1 MLELNQKSVKITFER
16 HSNNISLGIIMAPA
30 PRFSAEEQEKLIVYA
45 AIKAIEESSLLDFS
59 MSAIAKLAGLSMGS
73 VYKFVQCKEDVL
85 IALATRMYQERQSV
99 FKKVLALPLTTPERI
114 IAASLLDFSKVQM
127 YNFDNQLESIV
138 NTEAMM
144 KRCSQR
150 WLTQMIMC
158 GERCQAMFQQFLQ
171 TAADSG
177 ELTSGYRDIEEIN
190 LGTWS
195 LSVGYFQT
203 VRLHHCRHNDLEVNT
218 ETDMLALAPDD
229 LHIRS
234 MQRLVNTYD
243 WQNKVSDTDINK
255 VCQHLSDAGLR

>member
-1 MLELNQKSVKITFER
+1 
-16 HSNNISLGIIMAPA
+16 MAPA
-30 PRFSAEEQEKLIVYA
+30 PRFSAEEQEKLIICA
-45 AIKAIEESSLLDFS
+45 AIKAIEDSSLLDFS

-150 WLTQMIMC
+150 WLTQMIAC
-158 GERCQAMFQQFLQ
+158 GERCQTMFQQFMQ
-171 TAADSG
+171 AASDSG
-177 ELTSGYRDIEEIN
+177 ELTSGNRDIEEIN

-203 VRLHHCRHNDLEVNT
+203 VRLHHCRLNNQE
-218 ETDMLALAPDD
+218 ESSTDEMLALASDD
-229 LHIRS
+229 LHIRT
-234 MQRLVNTYD
+234 MQRLVNSYD
-243 WQNKVSDTDINK
+243 WQKKIADDDIKK
-255 VCQHLSDAGLR
+255 VCLTLSNAGLR

>member
-1 MLELNQKSVKITFER
+1 
-16 HSNNISLGIIMAPA
+16 MAPA
-30 PRFSAEEQEKLIVYA
+30 PRFSAEEQEKLIICA
-45 AIKAIEESSLLDFS
+45 AIKAIEDSSLLDFS

-150 WLTQMIMC
+150 WLTQMISC
-158 GERCQAMFQQFLQ
+158 GERCQTMFQQFMQ
-171 TAADSG
+171 AAADSG
-177 ELTSGYRDIEEIN
+177 ELTSGNRDIEEIN

-203 VRLHHCRHNDLEVNT
+203 VRLHHCRLSNQKENSSDE
-218 ETDMLALAPDD
+218 MLALAPDD
-229 LHIRS
+229 LHIRT
-234 MQRLVNTYD
+234 MQRLVNSYD
-243 WQNKVSDTDINK
+243 WQQKIADDDIKK
-255 VCQHLSDAGLR
+255 VCQTLTNAGLR

>member
-1 MLELNQKSVKITFER
+1 
-16 HSNNISLGIIMAPA
+16 MAPA
-30 PRFSAEEQEKLIVYA
+30 PRFSAEEQEKLIICA
-45 AIKAIEESSLLDFS
+45 AIKAIEDSSLLDFS

-99 FKKVLALPLTTPERI
+99 FKKILALPLTTHERI

-138 NTEAMM
+138 NTDAMM

-150 WLTQMIMC
+150 WLTQMIAC
-158 GERCQAMFQQFLQ
+158 GERCQTMFQQFMQ
-171 TAADSG
+171 AAADSG
-177 ELTSGYRDIEEIN
+177 ELTSGNRDIEEIN

-203 VRLHHCRHNDLEVNT
+203 VRLHHCRLSNQKENFSDE
-218 ETDMLALAPDD
+218 MLALAPDD
-229 LHIRS
+229 LHIRT
-234 MQRLVNTYD
+234 MQRLVNSYD
-243 WQNKVSDTDINK
+243 WQQKIADDDIKK
-255 VCQHLSDAGLR
+255 VCQTLTNAGLR

>member
-1 MLELNQKSVKITFER
+1 
-16 HSNNISLGIIMAPA
+16 MAPA
-30 PRFSAEEQEKLIVYA
+30 PRFSAKEQERLIICA

-85 IALATRMYQERQSV
+85 IALATRMYQQRQGV

-114 IAASLLDFSKVQM
+114 IATSLLDFSKVHM
-127 YNFDNQLESIV
+127 YSFDNQLENIV

-144 KRCSQR
+144 KRCSER
-150 WLTQMIMC
+150 WLTQMISC
-158 GERCQAMFQQFLQ
+158 GERCQTMFQQFLQ

-177 ELTSGYRDIEEIN
+177 ELTSGNRDIKEIN

-203 VRLHHCRHNDLEVNT
+203 VRLHQNLQSEYDVNSNEHT
-218 ETDMLALAPDD
+218 EESALVLAPDD
-229 LHIRS
+229 LHINT
-234 MQRLVNTYD
+234 MARLVNSYD
-243 WQNKVSDTDINK
+243 WQEKISSDDIVN
-255 VCQHLSDAGLR
+255 VCNHLLNAGLR

>member
-1 MLELNQKSVKITFER
+1 
-16 HSNNISLGIIMAPA
+16 MAPA
-30 PRFSAEEQEKLIVYA
+30 PRFSAEEQEKLIICA
-45 AIKAIEESSLLDFS
+45 AIKAIEDSSLLDFS

-150 WLTQMIMC
+150 WLTQMIAC
-158 GERCQAMFQQFLQ
+158 GERCQTMFQQFMQ
-171 TAADSG
+171 AAADSG
-177 ELTSGYRDIEEIN
+177 ELTSGNRDIEEIN

-203 VRLHHCRHNDLEVNT
+203 VRLHHCRLSNQKENSSDE
-218 ETDMLALAPDD
+218 MLALAPDD
-229 LHIRS
+229 LHIRT
-234 MQRLVNTYD
+234 MQRLVNSYD
-243 WQNKVSDTDINK
+243 WQQKIADDDIKK
-255 VCQHLSDAGLR
+255 VCQTLTNAGLR

>member
-1 MLELNQKSVKITFER
+1 
-16 HSNNISLGIIMAPA
+16 MAPA
-30 PRFSAEEQEKLIVYA
+30 PRFSVEEQERLIICA

-114 IAASLLDFSKVQM
+114 IAISLLDFSKVQM

-144 KRCSQR
+144 KRCSER
-150 WLTQMIMC
+150 WLSLMIAC
-158 GERCQAMFQQFLQ
+158 GKQCETMFQQFLQ
-171 TAADSG
+171 NAANSG
-177 ELTSGYRDIEEIN
+177 ELTSGSRDIEEIN

-203 VRLHHCRHNDLEVNT
+203 VRLHQCWHKDLNESI
-218 ETDMLALAPDD
+218 DD
-229 LHIRS
+229 ESSLVLTADNIHIRT
-234 MQRLVNTYD
+234 MKRLVNTYD
-243 WQNKVSDTDINK
+243 WQQKVSNDDIENI
-255 VCQHLSDAGLR
+255 CLHLADAELR

>member
-1 MLELNQKSVKITFER
+1 
-16 HSNNISLGIIMAPA
+16 MAPA
-30 PRFSAEEQEKLIVYA
+30 PRFSAEEQEKLIICA
-45 AIKAIEESSLLDFS
+45 AIKAIEDSSLLDFS

-138 NTEAMM
+138 NTDAMM

-150 WLTQMIMC
+150 WLTQMIAC
-158 GERCQAMFQQFLQ
+158 GERCQTMFQQFMQ
-171 TAADSG
+171 AAADSG
-177 ELTSGYRDIEEIN
+177 ELTSGNRDIEEIN

-203 VRLHHCRHNDLEVNT
+203 VRLHHCRLSNQKENSSDE
-218 ETDMLALAPDD
+218 MLALAPDD
-229 LHIRS
+229 LHIRT
-234 MQRLVNTYD
+234 MQRLVNSYD
-243 WQNKVSDTDINK
+243 WQQKIADDDIKK
-255 VCQHLSDAGLR
+255 VCQTLTNAGLR

>member
-1 MLELNQKSVKITFER
+1 
-16 HSNNISLGIIMAPA
+16 MAPA
-30 PRFSAEEQEKLIVYA
+30 PRFSAEEQERLIRCA

-85 IALATRMYQERQSV
+85 IALATRMYQQRQGV

-114 IAASLLDFSKVQM
+114 IAISLLDFSKVHM
-127 YNFDNQLESIV
+127 YSFDNQLENIV

-144 KRCSQR
+144 KRCSER
-150 WLTQMIMC
+150 WLTQMISC
-158 GERCQAMFQQFLQ
+158 GERCQTMFQQFLQ

-177 ELTSGYRDIEEIN
+177 ELTSGNRDIEEIN

-203 VRLHHCRHNDLEVNT
+203 VRLHQNLQSEYDVSSNDHT
-218 ETDMLALAPDD
+218 EESTLVLAPDD
-229 LHIRS
+229 LHINT
-234 MQRLVNTYD
+234 MARLVNSYD
-243 WQNKVSDTDINK
+243 WQEKISSDDIVN
-255 VCQHLSDAGLR
+255 VCNHLLNAGLR

>member
-1 MLELNQKSVKITFER
+1 
-16 HSNNISLGIIMAPA
+16 MAPA
-30 PRFSAEEQEKLIVYA
+30 PRFSAEEQERLIICA

-99 FKKVLALPLTTPERI
+99 FKKVLSLPLTTPERI
-114 IAASLLDFSKVQM
+114 IATSLLDFSKVHM
-127 YNFDNQLESIV
+127 YSFDNQLENIV

-144 KRCSQR
+144 KRCSER
-150 WLTQMIMC
+150 WLTQMISC

-177 ELTSGYRDIEEIN
+177 ELTSGSRDIEEIN

-203 VRLHHCRHNDLEVNT
+203 VRLHQNLQSEYVFSSKNNAEEST
-218 ETDMLALAPDD
+218 LVLAPDD
-229 LHIRS
+229 LHINT
-234 MQRLVNTYD
+234 MTRLVNSYD
-243 WQNKVSDTDINK
+243 WRKNISSDDIVN
-255 VCQHLSDAGLR
+255 VCNHLVDVGLR

>member
-1 MLELNQKSVKITFER
+1 
-16 HSNNISLGIIMAPA
+16 MAPA
-30 PRFSAEEQEKLIVYA
+30 PRFSVEEQERLIICA

-114 IAASLLDFSKVQM
+114 IAISLLDFSKVQM

-144 KRCSQR
+144 KRCSER
-150 WLTQMIMC
+150 WLSLMIAC
-158 GERCQAMFQQFLQ
+158 GKQCETMFQQFLQ
-171 TAADSG
+171 NAANSG
-177 ELTSGYRDIEEIN
+177 ELTSGSRDIEEIN

-203 VRLHHCRHNDLEVNT
+203 VRLHQCWHNDLDENIDGIDDEENEKNT
-218 ETDMLALAPDD
+218 LVLTADNI
-229 LHIRS
+229 HIRT
-234 MQRLVNTYD
+234 MKRLVNTYD
-243 WQNKVSDTDINK
+243 WQQKVSNDDIENI
-255 VCQHLSDAGLR
+255 CLHLADAELR

>member
-1 MLELNQKSVKITFER
+1 
-16 HSNNISLGIIMAPA
+16 MAPA
-30 PRFSAEEQEKLIVYA
+30 PRFSAEEQERLIICA

-99 FKKVLALPLTTPERI
+99 FKKVHALPLTTPERI
-114 IAASLLDFSKVQM
+114 IATSLLDFSKVQM
-127 YNFDNQLESIV
+127 YTFDNQLESIV

-144 KRCSQR
+144 KRCSER
-150 WLTQMIMC
+150 WLTQMKAC
-158 GERCQAMFQQFLQ
+158 GERCQKMFQQLLQ

-177 ELTSGYRDIEEIN
+177 ELISGSGDIEEIN

-203 VRLHHCRHNDLEVNT
+203 VHLHQCWHNDDENEKNT
-218 ETDMLALAPDD
+218 LVLAADNA
-229 LHIRS
+229 HIRT
-234 MQRLVNTYD
+234 MKRLVNTYD
-243 WQNKVSDTDINK
+243 WQQKISDDDIDK
-255 VCQHLSDAGLR
+255 VCLHLVSADLR